1 MKKVFAVIAVFHFY
15 LLATAQDLVN
25 KVPAY
30 ASAVIKYAG
39 ANLTQK
45 VPVAK
50 MDGYNFV
57 KSTLLKGLK
66 KQNINS
72 ISETGLQFG
81 QSAYQYFAVHDSAT
95 LFVTLLPLKDA
106 AAFAKLIA
114 PDEYADSSYLPIK
127 KQSHFLQQL
136 SPTSHAAWN
145 DTLAVIVY
153 GQYTN
158 PNRYYI
164 SPSDTAAKTD
174 SAITNMEGHLNIDAP
189 IMVDTAVAIAET
201 APIKPK
207 IAPKK
212 GAGAKKTPATK
223 RPAPKKS
230 TAKKPAKKAPAK
242 PKKPAI
248 VDEEVSE
255 YVTTEEEALENARR
269 NAWYD
274 KQQQWTDE
282 KNKFIAASLIN
293 QVYDSTVKNITS
305 EESYLPLQDG
315 KADINMWLDYDN
327 LIGQYYSLIFGAGM
341 QGGNMA
347 KPKDSTPG
355 ALRTGINVFFEN
367 DRMRMESKIH
377 NSTSEMMQLYRD
389 VHNSKQNP
397 NFTKYINTDNIGF
410 MSISANTE
418 ALQKYYYGLM
428 RSYLNKMPGVNEYDD
443 LTNALVDLLEITI
456 DEKAISDLV
465 PGNMLFVMHNL
476 TPKEVTYKTYEY
488 DDNFNQKE
496 VEKTKTELTPD
507 FTFVMETRNEKY
519 VQKLVNLPVKYAK
532 KGGYQYQKNGDYYEL
547 TLDKKNA
554 PLGKLYFLVQNG
566 SLVIS
571 TVKQSMDVT
580 TGAIVAR
587 TDEATKNFVLNNNYA
602 MKLNSKTLIEKIGSS
617 FGTDT
622 NKKITEYLQQNIGNV
637 EMESR
642 LINGMPVT
650 NMSMA
655 ITGQHANSLEF
666 FFNTIENIN
675 NIIEKAKEEEK
686 PIQ

>member
-1 MKKVFAVIAVFHFY
+1 
-15 LLATAQDLVN
+15 
-25 KVPAY
+25 
-30 ASAVIKYAG
+30 
-39 ANLTQK
+39 
-45 VPVAK
+45 
-50 MDGYNFV
+50 
-57 KSTLLKGLK
+57 
-66 KQNINS
+66 
-72 ISETGLQFG
+72 
-81 QSAYQYFAVHDSAT
+81 
-95 LFVTLLPLKDA
+95 
-106 AAFAKLIA
+106 
-114 PDEYADSSYLPIK
+114 
-127 KQSHFLQQL
+127 
-136 SPTSHAAWN
+136 
-145 DTLAVIVY
+145 
-153 GQYTN
+153 
-158 PNRYYI
+158 
-164 SPSDTAAKTD
+164 
-174 SAITNMEGHLNIDAP
+174 
-189 IMVDTAVAIAET
+189 
-201 APIKPK
+201 
-207 IAPKK
+207 
-212 GAGAKKTPATK
+212 
-223 RPAPKKS
+223 
-230 TAKKPAKKAPAK
+230 
-242 PKKPAI
+242 
-248 VDEEVSE
+248 
-255 YVTTEEEALENARR
+255 
-269 NAWYD
+269 
-274 KQQQWTDE
+274 
-282 KNKFIAASLIN
+282 
-293 QVYDSTVKNITS
+293 
-305 EESYLPLQDG
+305 
-315 KADINMWLDYDN
+315 
-327 LIGQYYSLIFGAGM
+327 
-341 QGGNMA
+341 
-347 KPKDSTPG
+347 
-355 ALRTGINVFFEN
+355 
-367 DRMRMESKIH
+367 
-377 NSTSEMMQLYRD
+377 
-389 VHNSKQNP
+389 
-397 NFTKYINTDNIGF
+397 
-410 MSISANTE
+410 
-418 ALQKYYYGLM
+418 LQKYYYGLM